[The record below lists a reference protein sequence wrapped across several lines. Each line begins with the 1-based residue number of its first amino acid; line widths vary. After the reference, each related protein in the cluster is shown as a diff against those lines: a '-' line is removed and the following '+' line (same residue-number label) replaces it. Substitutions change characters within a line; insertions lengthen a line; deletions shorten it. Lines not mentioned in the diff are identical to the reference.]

1 MKFNKYA
8 KLHYDWVDEMGWH
21 GTPIM
26 ALIALI
32 GSEIGEAAYEALNPI
47 QDSNNMGEE
56 LADICLRIMDLFY
69 SHNVDI
75 DKKVDE
81 VSPTI
86 TWISQ
91 SLEGDF
97 LELMSDFRH
106 VVNSARHETL
116 EDDFYNYLGGILC
129 RVIDITYRNNI
140 DLEETLKTKI
150 EKNKVRG
157 NKGRKI

>member
-8 KLHYDWVDEMGWH
+8 KQHFEWVDEMGWH

-75 DKKVDE
+75 DKKVDG